1 MFFYHRKKNSKCL
14 ATLPIKNRIHD
25 FKLNKLQIYSC
36 HHLVATSFLEFFFC
50 VVFQIFKKKIMSCNK
65 KSFSNKSNLL
75 QHRNCGCSNYFY
87 KQDTWLPYTQDI
99 LKFLKISE
107 FFDLYFTQADSR
119 YFF

>member
-1 MFFYHRKKNSKCL
+1 
-14 ATLPIKNRIHD
+14 
-25 FKLNKLQIYSC
+25 
-36 HHLVATSFLEFFFC
+36 
-50 VVFQIFKKKIMSCNK
+50 MSCNK

-107 FFDLYFTQADSR
+107 FFDLYFTQDTFFETQKVLRFSYTSR
-119 YFF
+119 QFFFFFECQLVN